1 MRNIPPALLQ
11 NRQIL
16 GYDVDGFSHLLV
28 LPARRQS
35 IEEQGEDFLCTRGK
49 DSATNSRKRSI
60 RYPFANLICLS
71 SRFNHAVRFS
81 LRYLERKR
89 HALSRIKNDP
99 LLFFQ
104 VVDQLN

>member
-1 MRNIPPALLQ
+1 MRNIPRALLQ

-35 IEEQGEDFLCTRGK
+35 IEEQGEDFLCIRAK
-49 DSATNSRKRSI
+49 DSATNSRKRSSP
-60 RYPFANLICLS
+60 YPLANLIRLPSQLNCHLP
-71 SRFNHAVRFS
+71 FS